1 MLFIDLFVML
11 MAFALI
17 MLLVTEVVA
26 PLTTGEPLFPHFR
39 RSVVRSEIVKAEHA
53 LEEVAEVSHLKQVV
67 SEVQRRAA
75 ELEKKE

>member
-1 MLFIDLFVML
+1 MVFFDLFVML
-11 MAFALI
+11 VAFTLV
-17 MLLVTEVVA
+17 MLFITEVA
-26 PLTTGEPLFPHFR
+26 IPLVTGEPLFPHFR
-39 RSVVRSEIVKAEHA
+39 RSAVRTEIVKAEHA